1 MDTIGRCVASDH
13 FQVAERALFLWNN
26 EQLVKNGILN
36 QAHASAVLPMMYPF
50 LAKNKRGHWNSTVD
64 ELTENVLNMYRDY
77 DATTYAHCEASHE
90 TRLVE
95 LEQADVYR
103 KETWGTMDA

>member
-36 QAHASAVLPMMYPF
+36 QAHASAVLPMMYVCSQDKYKPTTHTHPLILLF
-50 LAKNKRGHWNSTVD
+50 IVLFYLFPENSVVVHVCGGRMLR
-64 ELTENVLNMYRDY
+64 ERSSSKVWFFVL
-77 DATTYAHCEASHE
+77 
-90 TRLVE
+90 
-95 LEQADVYR
+95 
-103 KETWGTMDA
+103 

>member
-36 QAHASAVLPMMYPF
+36 QAHASAVLPMMY
-50 LAKNKRGHWNSTVD
+50 
-64 ELTENVLNMYRDY
+64 
-77 DATTYAHCEASHE
+77 
-90 TRLVE
+90 
-95 LEQADVYR
+95 VYSL
-103 KETWGTMDA
+103 